1 MGKKEAYIEK
11 LEAQLR
17 EWSSKIDELK
27 ARADKAKADVKLE
40 YEKQIGELRTK
51 QETVLNIAS

>member
-17 EWSSKIDELK
+17 EWSSKIDELQ